1 MRRGRSIE
9 TPVMVR
15 EMIRKA
21 REEEGLTFA
30 QLAQKF
36 EVSVQTCQCICKR
49 LGPYKDD

>member
-21 REEEGLTFA
+21 REEGLTFD
-30 QLAQKF
+30 QLAQRF
-36 EVSVQTCQCICKR
+36 ELSVQTCQCICKR